1 MTGEIVHSRRLR
13 GAMGPRTPRWTS
25 TAAVRTGSPGPPPPL
40 LRPRSEHRIAAT
52 ARVGPARVRRRAAE
66 AGARAPARPGQRG
79 DPVALCLGRVGA
91 ARVEALVARHEVRP
105 VRREPIHEDLAH
117 LAAQVQA
124 DAADVDGARLAA
136 QLEDL
141 LDLLRR
147 VVDPRHERRDQD
159 AAGDALTVQL
169 GDRLDPLARM
179 RRVRLARPPGPLVER
194 RNREIRGEA
203 GNLVD
208 LLHEVDVAEQQ
219 RRLRE
224 HRRRRARVAHRL
236 PDARH
241 QLVAPLDP
249 LVRIGVGPERDVLAL
264 PRRPH
269 QLRARDLGDV
279 HLDDDLLLEVPVRVE
294 VEVGV
299 GGAGEAVVAHNAVG
313 DEVTAARGDVE
324 QLHLAQ
330 GLDLRNQ

>member
-1 MTGEIVHSRRLR
+1 M
-13 GAMGPRTPRWTS
+13 
-25 TAAVRTGSPGPPPPL
+25 
-40 LRPRSEHRIAAT
+40 
-52 ARVGPARVRRRAAE
+52 
-66 AGARAPARPGQRG
+66 
-79 DPVALCLGRVGA
+79 
-91 ARVEALVARHEVRP
+91 
-105 VRREPIHEDLAH
+105 
-117 LAAQVQA
+117 QA

-194 RNREIRGEA
+194 RNREIRREA

-208 LLHEVDVAEQQ
+208 LLHEVEVAEQQ

-249 LVRIGVGPERDVLAL
+249 LVRIGVGPERDVLVL

-269 QLRARDLGDV
+269 QLRACDLGDV

-299 GGAGEAVVAHNAVG
+299 GGAGEAIEASMAASPVRIDRPAERHPRRLRHPVQRRLRADFIETSVERLGRVEGPDRCRLAVAGQGSALLGIDAQVVPAHEHMFAHRTVGMTVRGDPSVLFGERLAGAARRNERLHGVAVG
-313 DEVTAARGDVE
+313 HDLG
-324 QLHLAQ
+324 
-330 GLDLRNQ
+330 GLG